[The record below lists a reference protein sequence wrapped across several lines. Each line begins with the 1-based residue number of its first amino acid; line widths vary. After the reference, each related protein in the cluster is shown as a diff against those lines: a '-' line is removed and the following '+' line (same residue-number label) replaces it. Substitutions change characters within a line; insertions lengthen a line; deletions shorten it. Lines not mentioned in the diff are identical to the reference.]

1 MSSNDHESNGRRQF
15 LLSGAAAGLVLA
27 SGPALAQGRKTTRP
41 QTSKPMKIGV
51 IGAGRIG
58 GTVGALWVKAGHE
71 VLFSSRHPDRL
82 KSLVEPLGPRA
93 RAGWPKEAAAFG
105 EVVLVSVPYKAVPQI
120 GRDFGKLLAG
130 KVVLETGN
138 PYPFRD
144 GEMAVAARSRGTGL
158 TSKSFLPG
166 VRLVRAFNSIGH
178 YSLQS
183 EAHRTGPKVGVPL
196 ASDDKGALAVAAQL
210 VRDAGFEPV
219 IVGGLE
225 RAKEFDVG
233 TSVYG
238 QALPA
243 RTIRARLGLK

>member
-1 MSSNDHESNGRRQF
+1 MQRNDHEADGRREF
-15 LLSGAAAGLVLA
+15 LLGAFAAGLVLA

-41 QTSKPMKIGV
+41 LTSKRMKIGV
-51 IGAGRIG
+51 IGSGRIG

-82 KSLVEPLGPRA
+82 NSLVEPLGPRA

-138 PYPFRD
+138 PYPSRD

-158 TSKSFLPG
+158 SSKSFLPG

-183 EAHRTGPKVGVPL
+183 EAHRIGPKVGVPL
-196 ASDDKGALAVAAQL
+196 AGDDNGALAVAAQL